1 MNYIDLIN
9 QFWRMRR
16 TARFS
21 HSEADLYFY
30 LLNEANGLR
39 WQNPFPHPT
48 KLLCASIGMS
58 EKTLTEARNKL
69 KQKGLID
76 FKEGSRNATTPVY
89 TLLLLSDLP
98 VKNTDFGKQKPQQNR
113 KQPAKQNVQHIRN
126 KLNESKLN
134 FQELGRSDEVG
145 FEERAVKTSLP
156 EPTTEPNT
164 VNPKLVKSVPLEDLL
179 QDAALMM
186 GNVPPDF
193 IEAWWLKY
201 DSEGWMTG
209 GQFPKPIFKP
219 AAKIRQHWLD
229 DKLMPNARKY
239 GEERS
244 TSSPVWNGKANNG
257 SNPDEELSIEFDGEV
272 YAFKRRDCNYNGEIV
287 NQDHQFFNQIQMAQM
302 LGGSISAKGAVN

>member
-1 MNYIDLIN
+1 
-9 QFWRMRR
+9 
-16 TARFS
+16 
-21 HSEADLYFY
+21 
-30 LLNEANGLR
+30 
-39 WQNPFPHPT
+39 
-48 KLLCASIGMS
+48 
-58 EKTLTEARNKL
+58 
-69 KQKGLID
+69 
-76 FKEGSRNATTPVY
+76 
-89 TLLLLSDLP
+89 
-98 VKNTDFGKQKPQQNR
+98 
-113 KQPAKQNVQHIRN
+113 
-126 KLNESKLN
+126 
-134 FQELGRSDEVG
+134 
-145 FEERAVKTSLP
+145 
-156 EPTTEPNT
+156 
-164 VNPKLVKSVPLEDLL
+164 VKSVPLEDLL